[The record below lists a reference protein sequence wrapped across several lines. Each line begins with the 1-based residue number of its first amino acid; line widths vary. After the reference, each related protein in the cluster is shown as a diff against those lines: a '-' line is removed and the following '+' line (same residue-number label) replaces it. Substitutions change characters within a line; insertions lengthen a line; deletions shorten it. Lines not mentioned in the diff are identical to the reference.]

1 MYAISQRK
9 TLMPVIAIAPC
20 RAMADYLE
28 SIRRAGG
35 EPLELNYERN
45 NTMAVVERAHALLL
59 TGGGDVDPVLYGEA
73 PHETFQPSEAGRDE
87 YEVSLIKAAAKAGMP
102 IFAICRGMQVLNV
115 ALGGTLVQD
124 IPTMVNGAVHHAV
137 LEPRYAIAHEVWVA
151 KGSRLDELMGDKLE
165 GETAQVNSRHH
176 QAVKTVAPGWEVSAT
191 APDGVV
197 EAIEQPGDVFRLAVQ
212 WHPENFWRTG
222 EFRPLFE
229 GFVEAARKVT
239 R

>member
-1 MYAISQRK
+1 
-9 TLMPVIAIAPC
+9 MPVIAVAPC

-28 SIRRAGG
+28 SIRRSGG
-35 EPLELNYERN
+35 EPMELDYQRDAPD
-45 NTMAVVERAHALLL
+45 AVVRRASGLLL
-59 TGGGDVDPVLYGEA
+59 TGGGDVDPTLYGET
-73 PHETFQPSEAGRDE
+73 PHDTFQASEPGRDA
-87 YEVSLIKAAAKAGMP
+87 YEIALVRAAMEAAIP

-124 IPTMVNGAVHHAV
+124 VPSMVNGAVHHAV
-137 LEPRYAIAHEVWVA
+137 PEPRFAIAHEVWVA
-151 KGSRLDELMGDKLE
+151 AGSRLEAIMGDKLE
-165 GETAQVNSRHH
+165 GEICQVNSRHH
-176 QAVKTVAPGWEVSAT
+176 QAVKDVAPGWEVSGT

-197 EAIEQPGDVFRLAVQ
+197 EAIEQAGDVYRLAVQ

-229 GFVEAARKVT
+229 GFVDAARLTV

>member
-1 MYAISQRK
+1 
-9 TLMPVIAIAPC
+9 MPVIAIAPC

-28 SIRRAGG
+28 SVRRAGG
-35 EPLELNYERN
+35 EPLELDYQRDK
-45 NTMAVVERAHALLL
+45 VVEVVGRANAVML
-59 TGGGDVDPVLYGEA
+59 TGGGDVDPSLYGEA
-73 PHETFQPSEAGRDE
+73 PHATYQPSEPGRDE
-87 YEVSLIKAAAKAGMP
+87 YEIALVKAATQAGLP

-124 IPTMVNGAVHHAV
+124 IPSMVNGAVHHAV
-137 LEPRYAIAHEVWVA
+137 PEPRYAIAHEVWVTT
-151 KGSRLDELMGDKLE
+151 GSRLDELMGDKLDS
-165 GETAQVNSRHH
+165 GTSQVNSRHH
-176 QAVKTVAPGWEVSAT
+176 QAVKTVAAGWDVTGT
-191 APDGVV
+191 APDGVI
-197 EAIEQPGDVFRLAVQ
+197 EAIEQPGDILRLAVQ